1 MTFEEL
7 RTLQISNIIASASEF
22 KDLAKECLSIV
33 STSTLKDNEISM
45 LIAAAVADME
55 RNDIDVLHNLSDGL
69 IQHTIIMYVKGHF
82 GYGEDKEKQRVLV
95 DYNNTLGELSLSSK
109 YRLEEE

>member
-1 MTFEEL
+1 MTYEEL
-7 RTLQISNIIASASEF
+7 RKLQIANVIASTSEF

-55 RNDIDVLHNLSDGL
+55 RNEIDVLNNLSDGL

-82 GYGEDKEKQRVLV
+82 GYGEDKEKARVLV